1 MIILVRWSWIIM
13 KLIRKKTFEKKKL
26 VFRRGS
32 WFIHHCKIY
41 LIRKYMHL
49 DNCIVND
56 GVLSTSS
63 QIVEQIE
70 VFQGVVLPGI
80 SKMNDSVPVKKPKEQ
95 IQFSPKKSLVK
106 GKWF

>member
-1 MIILVRWSWIIM
+1 MSNDDIGKM
-13 KLIRKKTFEKKKL
+13 KLNNNEVDKKKNVWEKKTSIQKRKL
-26 VFRRGS
+26 IDTPLQNISHQKVYAS
-32 WFIHHCKIY
+32 WQ
-41 LIRKYMHL
+41 L
-49 DNCIVND
+49 IVND

-70 VFQGVVLPGI
+70 VFLI

-95 IQFSPKKSLVK
+95 TQFSPKKSLVK

>member
-1 MIILVRWSWIIM
+1 
-13 KLIRKKTFEKKKL
+13 
-26 VFRRGS
+26 
-32 WFIHHCKIY
+32 
-41 LIRKYMHL
+41 MHL

-70 VFQGVVLPGI
+70 VFQGVVLPGM

-95 IQFSPKKSLVK
+95 TQFSPKKSLVK